1 MLFTGAIDLFDE
13 GNKEIEDILKEL
25 GKDRDKW
32 LPLAK
37 NPAVLAR
44 LDTYLVRKEETEK
57 KKKTL
62 GKVRDPDLKHFV
74 LW

>member
-32 LPLAK
+32 LPLQ
-37 NPAVLAR
+37 
-44 LDTYLVRKEETEK
+44 
-57 KKKTL
+57 KTL
-62 GKVRDPDLKHFV
+62 PF
-74 LW
+74 